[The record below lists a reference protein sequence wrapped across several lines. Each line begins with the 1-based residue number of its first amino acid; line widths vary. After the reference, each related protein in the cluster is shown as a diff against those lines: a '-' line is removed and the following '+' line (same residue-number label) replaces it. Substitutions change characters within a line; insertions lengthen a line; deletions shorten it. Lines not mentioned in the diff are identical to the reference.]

1 MRKPLFSYAGAFA
14 AGVVA
19 AQFAFVTVAGQTPAP
34 TRPAA
39 PAARAGAAKPYSPP
53 RTPDGKVDL
62 QGTYDISTI
71 TPFEREAGAAETIS
85 ESVAATREKETLA
98 RRARGNRPSNPD
110 RQAPVVGGNVGGYN
124 GFWLDPGDTWITING
139 ERRAS
144 IVVDPPDGRVPT
156 LRGGA
161 GGARG
166 AAGRGAAA
174 RGRGAAPAA
183 PALPTSDGG
192 EQAAPTGR
200 GAYDNME
207 QRPLGER
214 CILGFG
220 STSGPPSLPNGFY
233 NNTKQIVQTPE
244 YLMILNEMVHD
255 ARIVRIGGQHLPSN
269 IRKWMGDSIGWW
281 EGDTLVVET
290 TNFTNKTRYRGA
302 SQNLKVT
309 ERFSRLDDRHLLYRF
324 TVEDPTVFSRPWS
337 GEVPWRPANGLLYEY
352 ACHEG
357 NYALGN
363 IMRGARLL
371 ENEAEAARKK

>member
-1 MRKPLFSYAGAFA
+1 MRKPPFSYVGAFA
-14 AGVVA
+14 AGVVV
-19 AQFAFVTVAGQTPAP
+19 AQFAFVTAAGQTPAP
-34 TRPAA
+34 DRPAA

-71 TPFEREAGAAETIS
+71 TPFERDAGAADSIS
-85 ESVAATREKETLA
+85 EADAAKREQDTLA
-98 RRARGNRPSNPD
+98 RRARGNRPSNPN
-110 RQAPVVGGNVGGYN
+110 RQAPVIGGNVGGYN

-139 ERRAS
+139 VRRAS

-156 LRGGA
+156 LARGG
-161 GGARG
+161 
-166 AAGRGAAA
+166 GRGAA

-183 PALPTSDGG
+183 PATPALPTSDAG

-233 NNTKQIVQTPE
+233 NNTKQIVQTPD

-255 ARIVRIGGQHLPSN
+255 ARIVRIGGKHVASH
-269 IRKWMGDSIGWW
+269 IRKWNGDSIGWW

-309 ERFSRLDDRHLLYRF
+309 ERFSRLDDQHLLYRF

-371 ENEAEAARKK
+371 ENEAEAAAKRK